1 MTCYRAEHRQLR
13 ADSQSEGLGKERGVG
28 SYRATATVVA
38 DSRECVVARKVTD
51 LAFVCEMTVRFL
63 KWLCSITG
71 TVDASA
77 LWAYLNSLG

>member
-1 MTCYRAEHRQLR
+1 MPSPDNYERTRSLKGWARSAVLVAIEQQRQSSL
-13 ADSQSEGLGKERGVG
+13 
-28 SYRATATVVA
+28 TVASVW
-38 DSRECVVARKVTD
+38 SNRHTRVTD
-51 LAFVCEMTVRFL
+51 LAFVCQMTVRFL

>member
-1 MTCYRAEHRQLR
+1 MLVAIEQQRESSL
-13 ADSQSEGLGKERGVG
+13 
-28 SYRATATVVA
+28 TVA
-38 DSRECVVARKVTD
+38 CIGVTD